1 MPVVWLEHCL
11 GVLTCFLLRIGF
23 WGGIP
28 RELRDRERLY
38 HKVSGHLLVSS
49 CLLAIPSNKSLV
61 LTMLMRTIYIFSI
74 LFGCVL
80 FTGCAT
86 SSEPV
91 RVAYD
96 AASNQTT
103 YQTGQMQLSDIEMT
117 SGLQKQNRF
126 YVQVVGQCSGQDCF
140 PSKYR
145 MKFIKQGTQ
154 SVRLEGRGVSL
165 TIGTETI
172 TWEDPQTRETTQT
185 TTIRS
190 GTFAQI
196 EMSSGQLATVGGV
209 SDMSGSVGGTDFTI
223 PHDHRAPIRSLLSRL
238 NQSSNESAN
247 ANS

>member
-1 MPVVWLEHCL
+1 
-11 GVLTCFLLRIGF
+11 
-23 WGGIP
+23 
-28 RELRDRERLY
+28 
-38 HKVSGHLLVSS
+38 
-49 CLLAIPSNKSLV
+49 
-61 LTMLMRTIYIFSI
+61 MLMRTIRFLPV

-80 FTGCAT
+80 LAGCAT

-103 YQTGQMQLSDIEMT
+103 YQTSQMQLSDIEMT

-126 YVQVVGQCSGQDCF
+126 YVQVLGQCSGQDCV

-145 MKFIKQGTQ
+145 MRFIKQGPQ
-154 SVRLEGRGVSL
+154 SVRLGGRDVSL

-172 TWEDPQTRETTQT
+172 SWEDPQTRETTQT

-190 GTFAQI
+190 GTFARI

-209 SDMSGSVGGTDFTI
+209 SNVSGSVGGTDFTI
-223 PHDHRAPIRSLLSRL
+223 PYDNRAPIRSLLSRL
-238 NQSSNESAN
+238 DQDSSGSSD